1 MEKTTLFSLLLPAT
15 WGSRYAALVR
25 GPILGLDFGTRRI
38 GLAVSDAEAAIAFP
52 IGALERSSP
61 DRDLA
66 ALGEL
71 ARERGVV
78 GVVVGLPLH
87 MDGGAGEMAEA
98 AKRFAASLARATG
111 LPVELLDER
120 WTSLEA
126 ERALREAPAR
136 RGRGRKGRRDKG
148 AVDTL
153 AATLILRTHLE
164 RARAAAA
171 RLESR

>member
-1 MEKTTLFSLLLPAT
+1 MGKTGLISLVFPAT
-15 WGSRYAALVR
+15 WTSRYDAGVR

-38 GLAVSDAEAAIAFP
+38 GLAVSDAGAAIAFP
-52 IGALERSSP
+52 IGALERTTLH
-61 DRDLA
+61 RDLA

-87 MDGGAGEMAEA
+87 LDGGAGEMAEA
-98 AKRFAASLARATG
+98 ARSFAASLGRATG
-111 LPVELLDER
+111 LPVALLDER

-136 RGRGRKGRRDKG
+136 RGRGRKRDKG

-164 RARAAAA
+164 RARVAAA
-171 RLESR
+171 RSERR